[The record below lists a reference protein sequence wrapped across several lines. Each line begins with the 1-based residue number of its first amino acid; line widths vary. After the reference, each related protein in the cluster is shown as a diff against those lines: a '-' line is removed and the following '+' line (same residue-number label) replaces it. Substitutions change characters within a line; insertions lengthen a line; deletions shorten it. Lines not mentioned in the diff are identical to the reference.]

1 MLKLFGSEKRDD
13 HSSAVSSGCSSSRLV
28 VHDPPSTSSAIA
40 VTERFDTSLR
50 GCSSTT
56 SVMSSQSIRTLPAFS
71 LAVSN
76 NSSSFTPSVVYNFSN
91 CTVHHVGSS
100 IPNSSSSSDV

>member
-1 MLKLFGSEKRDD
+1 M
-13 HSSAVSSGCSSSRLV
+13 VP
-28 VHDPPSTSSAIA
+28 DPSSTSSAIA

-50 GCSSTT
+50 GRTSST
-56 SVMSSQSIRTLPAFS
+56 SVMSSQSIRTLPV
-71 LAVSN
+71 LPVAVSSN

-100 IPNSSSSSDV
+100 IPNSSSYSDV

>member
-1 MLKLFGSEKRDD
+1 M
-13 HSSAVSSGCSSSRLV
+13 

-50 GCSSTT
+50 GRSSTT
-56 SVMSSQSIRTLPAFS
+56 SVMSSQSIRTLPV
-71 LAVSN
+71 AVSNN

>member
-1 MLKLFGSEKRDD
+1 MVPD
-13 HSSAVSSGCSSSRLV
+13 SSS
-28 VHDPPSTSSAIA
+28 STSSAVA

-50 GCSSTT
+50 GRSSTT
-56 SVMSSQSIRTLPAFS
+56 SVMSSQSIRTLPVP
-71 LAVSN
+71 VSN

-100 IPNSSSSSDV
+100 MPNSSSSSDV

>member
-1 MLKLFGSEKRDD
+1 M
-13 HSSAVSSGCSSSRLV
+13 VP
-28 VHDPPSTSSAIA
+28 DPSSTSSAVA

-50 GCSSTT
+50 GRSSTT
-56 SVMSSQSIRTLPAFS
+56 SSIMSSQSIRTLPV
-71 LAVSN
+71 LPVAVSN

-100 IPNSSSSSDV
+100 ILNSSSSSDV

>member
-1 MLKLFGSEKRDD
+1 
-13 HSSAVSSGCSSSRLV
+13 
-28 VHDPPSTSSAIA
+28 
-40 VTERFDTSLR
+40 
-50 GCSSTT
+50 
-56 SVMSSQSIRTLPAFS
+56 MSSQSIRTLPV
-71 LAVSN
+71 LPVAVSN